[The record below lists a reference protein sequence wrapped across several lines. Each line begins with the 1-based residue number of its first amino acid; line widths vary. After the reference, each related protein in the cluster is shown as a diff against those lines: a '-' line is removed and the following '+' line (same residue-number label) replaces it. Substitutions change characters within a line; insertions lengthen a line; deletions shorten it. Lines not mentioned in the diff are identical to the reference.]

1 MPIVYLGLGS
11 NLGNREANINAA
23 LKKLGAAGITIEKTA
38 AFLETEP
45 VGGPAQGKFINT
57 VAKACTKLSPEEILT
72 QIQTIEKSLGRVRG
86 VKNGPRTID
95 IDILLYD
102 QLKIKKPNLTIPHP
116 RMKEREFVMTPL
128 NEIAPNMI
136 KKTHI
141 FKKIQSLRNELKKIR
156 LRNQCI
162 GFVPTMGALHQGH
175 LSLIQKSVK
184 ENDITVVSIF
194 VNPLQFGPSEDFKNY
209 PRNIKMD
216 QSLAKQAGADIIFIP
231 NEKEM
236 LKSTQLTYVDV
247 EKLTQGLCG
256 AFRPGHFRGVT
267 TIVAKLL
274 NIVQPHSLY
283 LGQKDIQQ
291 AVVIQKMTDDLN
303 IPVNIRV
310 CPTVREKDGLAMS
323 SRNQY
328 LSSTQRQEAA
338 ILYQALRLGQQLIE
352 AKETVVSK
360 ILSRMREK
368 ITKSGSV
375 KIQYLACVDP
385 ANLEPLKTININAL
399 LAGAVWMGNT
409 RLIDNINVHAISR
422 KNK

>member
-11 NLGNREANINAA
+11 NLGNRKANINAA
-23 LKKLGAAGITIEKTA
+23 LKKLGAARITVEKTA

-45 VGGPAQGKFINT
+45 VGGPAQDKFINT
-57 VAKACTKLSPEEILT
+57 VAKAFTKLSPEELLT
-72 QIQTIEKSLGRVRG
+72 QIQTIEKSLGRVRS

-102 QLKIKKPNLTIPHP
+102 QLKIKKANLTIPHP
-116 RMKEREFVMTPL
+116 RMLEREFVMTPL

-136 KKTHI
+136 KKMRIIKT
-141 FKKIQSLRNELKKIR
+141 IQNLRKELIKFR
-156 LRNQCI
+156 LQNQRI
-162 GFVPTMGALHQGH
+162 GFVPTMGSLHQGH
-175 LSLIQKSVK
+175 LSLIRKSVK
-184 ENDITVVSIF
+184 ENEITVVSIF

-209 PRNIKMD
+209 PRNIKKD
-216 QSLAKQAGADIIFIP
+216 QSLAKQGWADIIFIP

-236 LKSTQLTYVDV
+236 LNSSQLTYVDV

-291 AVVIQKMTDDLN
+291 AVVIQKMTNDLN

-328 LSSTQRQEAA
+328 LSSAQRQEAV
-338 ILYQALRLGQQLIE
+338 ILYQSLQLGQQFIQ
-352 AKETVVSK
+352 AGETEVSK
-360 ILSRMREK
+360 ILRQMRER
-368 ITKSGSV
+368 ITKNSPV

-385 ANLEPLKTININAL
+385 VNLEPLKIINGNVL
-399 LAGAVWMGNT
+399 LAGAVWIGNT
-409 RLIDNINVHAISR
+409 RLIDNINVRAISR